1 MTTISKA
8 PCPMCGGPRDSE
20 IYVCPKCRYVPV
32 SFSMPTIM
40 SNQFDD
46 AYWIRVFAG
55 QILTNVMKA
64 YNLTPGRV
72 PDPYEEYSK
81 ITCNIAE
88 SLLGEIKKREAEKK

>member
-40 SNQFDD
+40 QNQFDD

-55 QILTNVMKA
+55 
-64 YNLTPGRV
+64 
-72 PDPYEEYSK
+72 
-81 ITCNIAE
+81 NIMAGLICAAADHGVSFPE
-88 SLLGEIKKREAEKK
+88 LPEHSIIFAKKLLEEIKKREAEKK